1 MGTGTAEEVFA
12 NNTHAIALYTSLG
25 FQEEGRLRGRMKMAP
40 GIYIDTITMGQ
51 WVKEKEELRG
61 ISGAL

>member
-1 MGTGTAEEVFA
+1 
-12 NNTHAIALYTSLG
+12 
-25 FQEEGRLRGRMKMAP
+25 MKMAP